1 MRFRKIWQGSWWRL
15 GELCEV
21 PRCLLWKGSR
31 CHSPT
36 YNVSCIFIFFNKCF
50 YFSYYMLDNFWTSHV
65 CVCVC
70 VFICTHTYAIS
81 LRLGNDKEK
90 EVYMATHFNRYIL
103 DLIDIYWLPSIH
115 SIFFLHQHC
124 NFLFDN
130 IPHFLETA
138 VQELITSSASSNW
151 GKNVSACLD

>member
-1 MRFRKIWQGSWWRL
+1 MRFRKIGQAADGYWENCVRSQGAYFERDR
-15 GELCEV
+15 GV
-21 PRCLLWKGSR
+21 ILLRTMFLVFLS
-31 CHSPT
+31 SSI
-36 YNVSCIFIFFNKCF
+36 NVFIFHITCWII
-50 YFSYYMLDNFWTSHV
+50 YGQAM